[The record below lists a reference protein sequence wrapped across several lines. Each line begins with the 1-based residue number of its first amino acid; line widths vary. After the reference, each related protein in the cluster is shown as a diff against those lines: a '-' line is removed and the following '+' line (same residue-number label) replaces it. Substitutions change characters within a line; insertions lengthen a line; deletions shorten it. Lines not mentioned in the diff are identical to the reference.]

1 MARTVVI
8 PDYVKPNYTV
18 TVNGK
23 KHTFPSGQAV
33 EVPDGIAEIIEND
46 IALDP
51 QKDPAAKLDV
61 GKALRG
67 IISRTI
73 TEAIVPSGV
82 TKIGNGAFIY
92 CNPLQKVLLP
102 ESLTVIELNAFRNCI
117 KLTEIVIPAAVTT
130 IGEGAFSYCSKLTAA
145 TFLGTPTS
153 INETAFSNTDLLTD
167 IYVPWAE
174 GAVADAPWGATNA
187 TIHYNPR

>member
-1 MARTVVI
+1 MARTVTI
-8 PDYVKPNYTV
+8 PNYVRPHYNV

-23 KHTFPSGQAV
+23 RYSFPSGQTV

-51 QKDPAAKLDV
+51 REDPTAKLDV

-67 IISRTI
+67 VIERSI

-92 CNPLQKVLLP
+92 CSPLQKVLLP

-130 IGEGAFSYCSKLTAA
+130 IGEGAFSYCSKMTKA

-174 GAVADAPWGATNA
+174 GAVANAPWGATKA
-187 TIHYNPR
+187 TIHYETK